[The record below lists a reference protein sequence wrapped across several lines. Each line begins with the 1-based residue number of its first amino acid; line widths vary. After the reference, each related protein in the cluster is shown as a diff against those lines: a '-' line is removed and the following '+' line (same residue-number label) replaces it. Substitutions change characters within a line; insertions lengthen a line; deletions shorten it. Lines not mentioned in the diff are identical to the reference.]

1 VAAWVN
7 VFDRSTRTPKAKS
20 PSSPEAAAA
29 AAADNNFDE
38 LRREAPG
45 AGDLVEDRRAG
56 GVDGE
61 RDDDDFFFVG
71 VGETVFLRWADC
83 LRLFCWALLGDAAR
97 TAVG

>member
-1 VAAWVN
+1 VN
-7 VFDRSTRTPKAKS
+7 VFVRSTRTPKAKS

-29 AAADNNFDE
+29 DNNFVDE
-38 LRREAPG
+38 LRREPPG

-61 RDDDDFFFVG
+61 RDDDDDFFFVG
-71 VGETVFLRWADC
+71 VGDTVFLRWADC
-83 LRLFCWALLGDAAR
+83 LRLFCWTLLGDAAR